1 MDVRDNGSQKL
12 PYLTPGVWLPGDG
25 FGEESTCLP
34 APTPTGTSKF
44 SCVYMQKGK

>member
-1 MDVRDNGSQKL
+1 MDVRDNGSRKL
-12 PYLTPGVWLPGDG
+12 PYLIPGDG